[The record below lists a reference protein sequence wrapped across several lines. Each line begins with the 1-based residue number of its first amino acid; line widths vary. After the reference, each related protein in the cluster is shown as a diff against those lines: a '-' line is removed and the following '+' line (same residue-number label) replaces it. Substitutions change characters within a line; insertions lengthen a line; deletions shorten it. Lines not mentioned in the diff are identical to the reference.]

1 MDAVEKT
8 LTYRDDTVLYG
19 KRLPTDQGKYPPK
32 TQTDEPNYV
41 DLVDMKSDGTKP
53 VKGTFPGEADQPD
66 FIQRDI
72 SALAPNDF
80 PGKGV
85 CDCKVNA
92 EDFPGE
98 YFQDRWFDMTV
109 TDEVAEEARLLGGN
123 GPDTNTEPG
132 GTALPRNEHDPRAGS
147 ESICSRSDDM
157 EYTDMYLN
165 SKTESDHDDESE
177 GLSEPHEPEQVEDES
192 HYITTHEIQLTE
204 LDHDVDYDHHGRG
217 DCEDDNLVYTFV
229 DYALFESDET
239 QGDSGCMG
247 IKNKTMLNITHE
259 YKGAAADAGRES
271 DSDNSSDESVFK
283 NECVNTH
290 QERLIHLSIKPAAR
304 TTEDSSDNFSANGN
318 ACGHVQ
324 PAPYRGRFLTNINP
338 RGCDFIPAPG
348 RQHLATKLRWKDV
361 NSSGASSSIS
371 ELDDADKEVRNLTS
385 KTFRSLACPYFD
397 AINMSTSS
405 ESSMSEY
412 GLGLNKWSA
421 FVNLNHGNISQHT
434 ERGVFARKSSS
445 AMFALNNAA
454 DSKTKESNP
463 KTPQTKFD
471 AANKNEARSKQPSSS
486 SNITQAEQPQ
496 RGDVFTLTET
506 INFQVEAE
514 LPESTRQSK
523 CSKGV
528 HGSSRTKEGVAK
540 GNTQKRATF
549 ASSHLKNVISK
560 KMQFENDR
568 QLEMGDLASRSPC
581 SQCREQEHSQ
591 GRGLHRQSSESG
603 SEFTVNSLDEIGY
616 EGMRPHSCETRE
628 DEKKTHFPER
638 GCIENLDPLETHK
651 AGLNHSQCSAFTL
664 LRGEVEAQK
673 APQGAHDTAPAT
685 APTEKE
691 APDGSGVGN
700 KLSHL
705 FVPSSLRLSKEKD
718 SEERDPPGAAA
729 QSGRE
734 PVVYRKEEDERVAKP
749 PEIKIRLRA
758 AKENKGH
765 MLNIANLLT
774 PEISNTV
781 KTLKTAGYSRLQV
794 LSAPDR
800 MPHFT
805 VRDVRENKCKFQ
817 APIYHVRDVRKLV
830 KSSYGFVTADNADN
844 RCPASAPAAAAE
856 GSDDTGK
863 RNSIKHVSPS
873 PIFIKCN
880 SVKTNSDGKPDPA
893 TAEPSP
899 PKPPEASRFS
909 PRGEGSSSHWAAYK
923 GTPAAAKPP
932 HLDPPRQDRQTG
944 DGGERK
950 NDPKV
955 PNQAALEK
963 LQAAVKTM
971 EQLYVFDRNEWK
983 RKGHAPQPVSNSHV
997 LSLIA
1002 SEEHGAEEIAAATGG
1017 RRSGEPDAITGGRA
1031 NPSMIKT
1038 GREKESKGI
1047 VYVPVNRDPVGA
1059 QPQLSKTYCKKSV
1072 LHLDP
1077 GKRQSRDLPPGA
1089 LSQASCSLKSAK
1101 TQGAPQLVKIAVP
1114 KDRRQV
1120 ELVRAADSGATVTPA
1135 HVDPGNYLT
1144 IPRQGYTSEIKL
1156 LPPPPNATGDSPAAQ
1171 PQTVGSPSSPL
1182 ALQTTQP
1189 HHGECSSAS
1198 IFHHHHHR
1206 HHSPAPPA
1214 PGPPQPHLPRPSPS
1228 TQRKMLLD
1236 LTTGF
1241 YYLVDTPLQPATKRL
1256 FDPETGHYV
1265 DVPMSHTPVTPIP
1278 LSPLTLSPG
1287 VYTPTYMMYPGPIPP
1302 SPAHADTPGLPEA
1315 GHTGGPSIPPTPS
1328 SSSSSRLKP
1337 GRQQEAGGAE
1347 SPYYSATGEATDEHV
1362 PPPTHVNV
1370 PNPSRTHLPTLR
1382 LPGPASAMAGRGG
1395 GRGGAQR
1402 KPVISITS
1410 QQQQGPRIIAP
1421 PSFDGT
1427 TMSFVVEHR

>member
-19 KRLPTDQGKYPPK
+19 KRLPTDQDKYPPK
-32 TQTDEPNYV
+32 THPDEPNYV

-53 VKGTFPGEADQPD
+53 VKGTFPGEADQRD
-66 FIQRDI
+66 FIQREI

-132 GTALPRNEHDPRAGS
+132 GTALPQNEHDPRAGS

-204 LDHDVDYDHHGRG
+204 LDHDVDYDHHGHG

-421 FVNLNHGNISQHT
+421 FVNLNHGNISQQT

-445 AMFALNNAA
+445 ATFALNNAA

-463 KTPQTKFD
+463 KTPQTK
-471 AANKNEARSKQPSSS
+471 
-486 SNITQAEQPQ
+486 
-496 RGDVFTLTET
+496 
-506 INFQVEAE
+506 
-514 LPESTRQSK
+514 
-523 CSKGV
+523 
-528 HGSSRTKEGVAK
+528 
-540 GNTQKRATF
+540 
-549 ASSHLKNVISK
+549 
-560 KMQFENDR
+560 
-568 QLEMGDLASRSPC
+568 
-581 SQCREQEHSQ
+581 EQEHSQ

-638 GCIENLDPLETHK
+638 GGIENLDPLETHK

-664 LRGEVEAQK
+664 LRSEVQAQK

-705 FVPSSLRLSKEKD
+705 FVPSSLLLSKEKD

-734 PVVYRKEEDERVAKP
+734 PVVYRKVEDERVAKP

-830 KSSYGFVTADNADN
+830 KSSYGFVAADNADN
-844 RCPASAPAAAAE
+844 RCPASAPAAAVE

-909 PRGEGSSSHWAAYK
+909 PRGEGSTSHWAAYK

-997 LSLIA
+997 RSLIA
-1002 SEEHGAEEIAAATGG
+1002 SEEHGAEEVAAATGG
-1017 RRSGEPDAITGGRA
+1017 WRSGEPDAITGGRA

-1047 VYVPVNRDPVGA
+1047 VYVPVNRDPVRA
-1059 QPQLSKTYCKKSV
+1059 QPQLSRTYCKKSV

-1077 GKRQSRDLPPGA
+1077 GKRPSQDLPPSA
-1089 LSQASCSLKSAK
+1089 LSQASCTLKSAK

-1120 ELVRAADSGATVTPA
+1120 ELVRAADSGATVTPSN
-1135 HVDPGNYLT
+1135 VDPGNYLT

-1182 ALQTTQP
+1182 VLQTTQP

-1198 IFHHHHHR
+1198 IFHHHHR

-1214 PGPPQPHLPRPSPS
+1214 PGPPQPHLLRLSPSASPPSPS
-1228 TQRKMLLD
+1228 PGGGDAEQPPAPQTQRKMLLD

-1302 SPAHADTPGLPEA
+1302 SPVHADTPGLPEA

-1337 GRQQEAGGAE
+1337 GRQQEAGAAGSE

-1382 LPGPASAMAGRGG
+1382 LPAPASAMAGRGG
-1395 GRGGAQR
+1395 GRGGGSAGAQR

>member
-19 KRLPTDQGKYPPK
+19 KRLPTDQDKYPPK
-32 TQTDEPNYV
+32 TQPDEPNYV

-53 VKGTFPGEADQPD
+53 VKGTFPGEADQCD

-72 SALAPNDF
+72 SAFAPNDF

-239 QGDSGCMG
+239 QGDSGGMG

-318 ACGHVQ
+318 ACGHFQ

-397 AINMSTSS
+397 AINMGTSS

-421 FVNLNHGNISQHT
+421 FVNLNHGNISQQT

-445 AMFALNNAA
+445 ATFALNNAA
-454 DSKTKESNP
+454 DK
-463 KTPQTKFD
+463 
-471 AANKNEARSKQPSSS
+471 
-486 SNITQAEQPQ
+486 
-496 RGDVFTLTET
+496 RGDF
-506 INFQVEAE
+506 
-514 LPESTRQSK
+514 
-523 CSKGV
+523 
-528 HGSSRTKEGVAK
+528 
-540 GNTQKRATF
+540 
-549 ASSHLKNVISK
+549 
-560 KMQFENDR
+560 
-568 QLEMGDLASRSPC
+568 ASRSPC

-616 EGMRPHSCETRE
+616 EGMRPLSCETRE
-628 DEKKTHFPER
+628 DEKKTHFPVR
-638 GCIENLDPLETHK
+638 GGIENLDPLETHK

-673 APQGAHDTAPAT
+673 APQGAHDTTSAT

-705 FVPSSLRLSKEKD
+705 FVPSSLLLSKEND
-718 SEERDPPGAAA
+718 SGERDPPGAAA

-830 KSSYGFVTADNADN
+830 KSSYGFVAADNADN

-856 GSDDTGK
+856 GSDDTDK

-893 TAEPSP
+893 TAEPSL

-923 GTPAAAKPP
+923 GTPAAAMPP
-932 HLDPPRQDRQTG
+932 HLDQPRQDRQTG
-944 DGGERK
+944 DGGERR

-1002 SEEHGAEEIAAATGG
+1002 SEEHGAEEVAAATGG
-1017 RRSGEPDAITGGRA
+1017 WRSGEPDAITGGRP

-1047 VYVPVNRDPVGA
+1047 VYVPVNRDPVRA

-1077 GKRQSRDLPPGA
+1077 GKRPSQDLPPSA
-1089 LSQASCSLKSAK
+1089 LSQASCTLKSAK

-1120 ELVRAADSGATVTPA
+1120 ELVRAADSGATVTPSN
-1135 HVDPGNYLT
+1135 VDPGNYLT

-1182 ALQTTQP
+1182 VLQTTQP
-1189 HHGECSSAS
+1189 HHEECSSAS
-1198 IFHHHHHR
+1198 IFHHRHR

-1214 PGPPQPHLPRPSPS
+1214 PGPPQPHLLRLSPSASPPSPS
-1228 TQRKMLLD
+1228 PGGGD
-1236 LTTGF
+1236 AE
-1241 YYLVDTPLQPATKRL
+1241 QPPR
-1256 FDPETGHYV
+1256 
-1265 DVPMSHTPVTPIP
+1265 
-1278 LSPLTLSPG
+1278 
-1287 VYTPTYMMYPGPIPP
+1287 
-1302 SPAHADTPGLPEA
+1302 PAR
-1315 GHTGGPSIPPTPS
+1315 S
-1328 SSSSSRLKP
+1328 SSILRWVC
-1337 GRQQEAGGAE
+1337 GAGGC
-1347 SPYYSATGEATDEHV
+1347 SAS
-1362 PPPTHVNV
+1362 PPPGEGTRR
-1370 PNPSRTHLPTLR
+1370 SEE
-1382 LPGPASAMAGRGG
+1382 
-1395 GRGGAQR
+1395 RGGA
-1402 KPVISITS
+1402 
-1410 QQQQGPRIIAP
+1410 
-1421 PSFDGT
+1421 DG
-1427 TMSFVVEHR
+1427 